1 MLSAFVVV
9 NQDGW
14 VLTAKHVVDQYDV
27 LRIAK
32 QKHRD
37 YLSGIFRIGSEHF
50 MTDDNPAGPSLEI
63 RKCLQNSRS
72 R

>member
-50 MTDDNPAGPSLEI
+50 TARLMTI
-63 RKCLQNSRS
+63 RQAHL
-72 R
+72 